1 MFTSPKAIHT
11 DFSFKMCGLERKVIT
26 ISIQI
31 ETEIFQFVLKPAK
44 GKEFSTNTLTNKV
57 LPFRRAEEQSSGC
70 PTFIGLVRVA
80 QILRQD
86 WGVPVLHHGVGGE
99 LSLWLLILPW
109 RICLQ
114 SPIPTAA
121 LWCPLGKSQVCLL
134 LNESEQ
140 LEDWDHA
147 LVFFPLHFIEM

>member
-86 WGVPVLHHGVGGE
+86 WGVPVLHHGVGGGTQPLTPYFTLTN
-99 LSLWLLILPW
+99 LSPKPHTNS
-109 RICLQ
+109 CFVMP
-114 SPIPTAA
+114 SGEEPSMPSA
-121 LWCPLGKSQVCLL
+121 K
-134 LNESEQ
+134 
-140 LEDWDHA
+140 
-147 LVFFPLHFIEM
+147 